1 MTAPRLRLAAAGE
14 AAGLAAFL
22 ARLLHFDKAA
32 VVRLRAGGEA
42 LALFGNP
49 PFGGVLAVRTARLAQ
64 AADLDVTVSAGQLL
78 DGTDEEDGTLAV
90 PSGVTGP
97 PWTGLLPPRGGWS
110 RTAEFDAD
118 DARRVVAAAVAEFRA
133 RSEALDPDRRTRAGL
148 DALADEIW
156 SRSPGGTGLPLRA
169 LHAAHAL
176 GFLRPTHATSA
187 TGAAA
192 TSAAGIAAGST
203 GGGEGAEGAAGPAE
217 ELVLLAAGPWLML
230 RTPYGAVAVRR
241 AGPASGLSVTPA

>member
-110 RTAEFDAD
+110 RTAELDAD

-148 DALADEIW
+148 EALADEIW

-176 GFLRPTHATSA
+176 GFLRPAR
-187 TGAAA
+187 A
-192 TSAAGIAAGST
+192 TSAAGAAAGGT
-203 GGGEGAEGAAGPAE
+203 GGGEGAGGAAGPAE